1 MKTTFSF
8 LRGLMLLAAV
18 SLCAAQAG
26 AQSFWYKQYVNELY
40 RDGWLGT
47 WLGQKDVE
55 KNIIAVYKAH
65 LDKNNTTMTE
75 QEKAAEAQ
83 KQMEGYRTEQMME
96 DMTKRA
102 MPVIQQAVPEEE
114 ELRALVDWLKDDD
127 SMIPYKVIDSKL
139 GESKNLEQA
148 YTEVITKKLT
158 TILEGER
165 AKKISP
171 LPCTPEYKAAFDKL
185 YGEDKMKE
193 LNDMLKQQTNT
204 PEMRLF
210 VRMLPNG
217 EWRMEKALKY
227 MQENIPVMLLN
238 TLIEKGITEKDL
250 QALMRPEYLCFQR
263 LSEAVEAINNRDFQV
278 EMAGTKFI
286 DWYNKYQTK
295 GVLDKPE
302 NYNKMVAELFR
313 SEAGFDNVLESMR
326 TSITPVTEN
335 ILQKV
340 RRNVPAK
347 TRKAQAATLVDKY
360 LKEQATYDM
369 AAAFTPHLQ
378 QQDINGNMLSR
389 YVSMLGRPALKVAME
404 HEAAI
409 AKDSTVK
416 KLMMQAYEQHEAG
429 NPMEAMH
436 PTACTDS
443 YKRLFDLYYEVSGRK
458 EAANQ
463 INNLAVTMGSLSQ
476 LAELGGELS
485 EEDKKEMEEAKQAMA
500 FCEKYMKDNWYAL
513 SLNLYAKHVTEEDLQ
528 VMLEVGGS
536 PLTASVRKATQGLI
550 QNSLATGL
558 NIMGSYVNWLKGQL

>member
-1 MKTTFSF
+1 
-8 LRGLMLLAAV
+8 MLLAAV

-40 RDGWLGT
+40 RNGWLGT

-83 KQMEGYRTEQMME
+83 KQMEGYRTELMME

-102 MPVIQQAVPEEE
+102 MPVIQQTVPEEE
-114 ELRALVDWLKDDD
+114 ELRSLVDWLKDDD
-127 SMIPYKVIDSKL
+127 CMIPYKVISGKL
-139 GESKNLEQA
+139 GEREDFVQTF
-148 YTEVITKKLT
+148 TEIFQKKLM

-165 AKKISP
+165 AKKIKP

-185 YGEDKMKE
+185 YDEMNMKE
-193 LNDMLKQQTNT
+193 LGDKLAQLMST
-204 PEMRLF
+204 PEMRLYT
-210 VRMLPNG
+210 RALPNG
-217 EWRMEKALKY
+217 QWRMEKAVKY
-227 MQENIPVMLLN
+227 MQENLPVISLN
-238 TLIEKGITEKDL
+238 TFIEKGLTEKEL
-250 QALMRPEYLCFQR
+250 QALMRPEYLCFKR
-263 LSEAVEAINNRDFQV
+263 LSEAMEAINNRDFQV

-443 YKRLFDLYYEVSGRK
+443 YKRLFDLYYEVSARK
-458 EAANQ
+458 PQTKSTTWLSPWAPSPNWPNWAAN
-463 INNLAVTMGSLSQ
+463 
-476 LAELGGELS
+476 
-485 EEDKKEMEEAKQAMA
+485 
-500 FCEKYMKDNWYAL
+500 
-513 SLNLYAKHVTEEDLQ
+513 
-528 VMLEVGGS
+528 
-536 PLTASVRKATQGLI
+536 
-550 QNSLATGL
+550 
-558 NIMGSYVNWLKGQL
+558 

>member
-1 MKTTFSF
+1 
-8 LRGLMLLAAV
+8 MLLAAV

-193 LNDMLKQQTNT
+193 LNNMLKQQTNT

-250 QALMRPEYLCFQR
+250 QALMRPKYLCFQR

-286 DWYNKYQTK
+286 DWYNKYRSK

-326 TSITPVTEN
+326 TSLTPVTEN

-340 RRNVPAK
+340 RRNVPTK
-347 TRKAQAATLVDKY
+347 TRKAQAAALVDKY

-389 YVSMLGRPALKVAME
+389 YVSMLGRPTLKVAME
-404 HEAAI
+404 HEVAI
-409 AKDSTVK
+409 IQDTTTSELIK
-416 KLMMQAYEQHEAG
+416 QAYERQEAG
-429 NPMEAMH
+429 KPVEAIQPM
-436 PTACTDS
+436 TCTDN
-443 YKRLFDLYYEVSGRK
+443 YKRLFKIYYEISGRK
-458 EAANQ
+458 AAVSQTNTLPTTA
-463 INNLAVTMGSLSQ
+463 NSLTQ
-476 LAELGGELS
+476 LAELKGKLS
-485 EEDKKEMEEAKQAMA
+485 EEERKEIEETKKIMNFGA
-500 FCEKYMKDNWYAL
+500 KYMKDNWYAL
-513 SLNLYAKHVTEEDLQ
+513 SLNLYVRHVPEESLQ
-528 VMLEVGGS
+528 TLIELRES
-536 PLTASVRKATQGLI
+536 PLTTSVRQATQGLM
-550 QNSLATGL
+550 QSQLAAGL
-558 NIMGSYVNWLKGQL
+558 NMIGSYVNWLKGQL